1 MDAAL
6 RKKWVG
12 WLAVA
17 LLLVVAAAQLAWRGP
32 LSVRGHWNLV
42 DFASPWASSRL
53 WLMGQNAYD
62 SSRLWDTW
70 AASRGAFDTDHTFW
84 VALMPPGAYAA
95 LAPLAAL
102 PAGVAG
108 VAWLLVSAASVFA
121 ILACTL
127 SLARIPPRSLTAW
140 LFIAAALA
148 SAPLQTIVTVGQ
160 LSLPVIALAIL
171 AMWLARGG
179 RDVLAGLALGLAAA
193 VKPQLVAPFFLYYA
207 FFARWRVLT
216 PAVVVAIAINLLAVA
231 PMQLRG
237 VPWWAA
243 WSRNM
248 EIASA
253 PGGPN
258 DPTASG
264 PWRNQMIDLRAWLY
278 TLTETRGLVTAKAL
292 LVSLVLA
299 AAYVALLARRRREGP
314 RHDAPL
320 PLATL
325 AALTLLPV
333 YHKMYDATLLVLALA
348 WALRV
353 LGAPGPRGAAVAT
366 LLALSV
372 FLVPFDFLPLLMKRT
387 DALDP
392 LSQTWLWRVVIF
404 PHHALATLATAL
416 CLLFAFWRSVRLPEP
431 ESERAARI
439 IETPEASVDELVS
452 IRG

>member
-1 MDAAL
+1 MDAQP
-6 RKKWVG
+6 RKNRAG
-12 WLAVA
+12 WLVVA
-17 LLLVVAAAQLAWRGP
+17 LLLFVAFAQLAWRGP
-32 LSVRGHWNLV
+32 LSIRGHWNLI
-42 DFASPWASSRL
+42 DFASPWASARQWLTGGNPYDNEPL
-53 WLMGQNAYD
+53 WE
-62 SSRLWDTW
+62 TW
-70 AASRGAFDTDHTFW
+70 SASRGAFDTDHTFW
-84 VALMPPGAYAA
+84 VALMPPGAYAV
-95 LAPLAAL
+95 LAPFAAL

-108 VAWLLVSAASVFA
+108 VVWLLVSAASVFA

-127 SLARIPPRSLTAW
+127 SLARIPAGSLTAW
-140 LFIAAALA
+140 LLVAAALA
-148 SAPLQTIVTVGQ
+148 SAPVQTIVTVGQ

-179 RDVLAGLALGLAAA
+179 RDLLAGLALGLAAA

-207 FFARWRVLT
+207 FFARWRLLLPAAVL
-216 PAVVVAIAINLLAVA
+216 AFGINLLAVA

-237 VPWWAA
+237 IPWWAD

-248 EIASA
+248 QIASA

-264 PWRNQMIDLRAWLY
+264 PWRNQMIDLRAWFY
-278 TLTETRGLVTAKAL
+278 TLTEAHHLVTAKAL
-292 LVSLVLA
+292 LVSLALA
-299 AAYVALLARRRREGP
+299 AAYVALLARRRQRGP

-320 PLATL
+320 ALATL

-348 WALRV
+348 WALRA
-353 LGAPGPRGAAVAT
+353 LQGPGPRGVAVAT
-366 LLALSV
+366 LLALCV

-387 DALDP
+387 NALDA

-416 CLLFAFWRSVRLPEP
+416 CLLYAFWRSVRLPEP
-431 ESERAARI
+431 ERAART